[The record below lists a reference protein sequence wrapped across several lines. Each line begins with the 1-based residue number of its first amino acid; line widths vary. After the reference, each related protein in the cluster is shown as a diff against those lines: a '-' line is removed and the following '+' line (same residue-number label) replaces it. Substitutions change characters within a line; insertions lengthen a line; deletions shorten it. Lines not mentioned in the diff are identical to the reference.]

1 VAPAPILRSRV
12 PGNGDGEIPGNED
25 GPTPSRADN
34 KVTMSAAH
42 LHDRAGTTCVIADD
56 HPPIIDCLTR
66 YLAAAGFDVLATAQ
80 DGAQALEAVARLR
93 PGVCIADVRMPKLD
107 GLELSRQIVKIAPET
122 GVLLYSGISDRGLVS
137 DALDAGARGFA
148 LKDAPLDDLGR
159 AIDTVAAGG
168 LYVDPVLAA
177 ALASSRRTDSRKAL
191 SEREREVLRMLSE
204 GGSYAEI
211 GSTLYLSPDTVRA
224 HAQRA
229 MTKLGARTRTQAVA
243 VALRDAL
250 IA

>member
-1 VAPAPILRSRV
+1 MSV
-12 PGNGDGEIPGNED
+12 
-25 GPTPSRADN
+25 TP
-34 KVTMSAAH
+34 
-42 LHDRAGTTCVIADD
+42 LHDRARTTCVVADD
-56 HPPIIDCLTR
+56 HPPILDCLTR
-66 YLAAAGFDVLATAQ
+66 FLTAAGFEVLDTAPDGERALASVLAR
-80 DGAQALEAVARLR
+80 G
-93 PGVCIADVRMPKLD
+93 PMVCVADVRMPKLD
-107 GLELSRQIVKIAPET
+107 GLELARELAKVAPNT
-122 GVLLYSGISDRGLVS
+122 AVLLYSGVSDRGLVS

-148 LKDAPLDDLGR
+148 LKDAPLEDLSR
-159 AIDTVAAGG
+159 AIDTVAGGG

-177 ALASSRRTDSRKAL
+177 ALASSRRADSRKAL
-191 SEREREVLRMLSE
+191 SEREREVLRMLAE

-243 VALRDAL
+243 VALREAM